1 MNRIIGF
8 RITGRK
14 WSLIILM
21 FNPILC
27 HNSFYV
33 FFFFFC
39 LPLPSFASL
48 LVSSFFSTL
57 FFFLIIFIFF
67 FFCPPPPRETLGL
80 EFQFFPQTTLS
91 SNHPLIAKTQLIIL
105 HANQLRTKTLANLH
119 SRALALMREPHIQ
132 TIYLCNVYP
141 FCFSSKIH

>member
-27 HNSFYV
+27 DNSFYV
-33 FFFFFC
+33 F
-39 LPLPSFASL
+39 
-48 LVSSFFSTL
+48 L
-57 FFFLIIFIFF
+57 FFFGPPCVKHLDWNSNFF
-67 FFCPPPPRETLGL
+67 
-80 EFQFFPQTTLS
+80 FFPQTTLS